1 MKLLSGE
8 LWSLTSQNLI
18 LNYLLKLDVCV
29 IASQLILKGDKNDL
43 FACNS
48 IPEQAGKDKGQQE
61 EGLPFP
67 GQPHLLRHSWCVRIA
82 HFEEQI
88 VFSFV
93 WFSPGLGGG
102 GLSSA
107 ELIMLNRLKI
117 GARSASEKT

>member
-1 MKLLSGE
+1 MKSVK
-8 LWSLTSQNLI
+8 NLI

-61 EGLPFP
+61 EGLRIP
-67 GQPHLLRHSWCVRIA
+67 GQLHLLRHSWCVRIA
-82 HFEEQI
+82 HFAEQI